1 MIAKISR
8 GGGFRGS
15 LDYILRPEAEPE
27 IIGGNL
33 AGENPREMSEEFSQ
47 SRRLR
52 EDIKK
57 PVYHVSLT
65 LPAGERLTDEEWN
78 KLGIK
83 YLSRMGLS
91 PEKHQY
97 TLVRHKDTK
106 LDHVHIV
113 ASRISLEGQLWNPDF
128 DLKRSRDICR
138 QLEQEHGLTQ
148 VSNEKK
154 THRARTTQAERQM
167 AKRTGRTP
175 EKVLVQEAL
184 NKLLGGEKPTHRE
197 LISALEADGIIAI
210 PNIASTGKMNGYS
223 FQYGGR
229 NYTGSQT
236 GYAWKHLQNLL
247 KEPDA
252 ETVAYLQHRREV
264 LQQGTPADA
273 VRSIRNSVWE
283 MGVRRTSFGEALQKQ
298 GWTLQGKS
306 ITKGEVSYKL
316 ADLVDV
322 EKLTGSILQL
332 QQISTEA
339 REQAR
344 AKASKLAKSFY
355 TPRRSFMAEVR
366 AEDLLVGMIMVP
378 QAVLFLLALSV
389 VTEAV
394 RGIGIPQNEKELEAR
409 LKEIWAESSQRVDE
423 AVSQVRKGVE
433 HRGGARTT
441 TGSNQADSNRFE
453 GNGRKSG
460 AENSGRGPDDEK
472 MGAGLDPTTSGT
484 SPDPRRTGGDGEG
497 LPLAAVDPD
506 MDRPVGDVGRDGPAT
521 PESQPAGSQQGND
534 EATPALGAVEEW
546 ASLAQDLSII
556 TGADDEVSTESL
568 SKKMDAW
575 TAQSAALGAQRYSLK
590 CIPRDEPGR
599 KKPRSPWLV
608 EQGRAMS
615 VDEVNKYLKTLTNKN
630 MAGYDVYVR
639 PEDPTKHY
647 VMIDDLS
654 FKAVRKMQ
662 NDGFTPAAIW
672 QTSSGSYQA
681 VFVCEKNRTYSYTD
695 PRRTAEERA
704 LRELQRELTRAYG
717 GDEKN
722 LGLDK
727 DFRLCGF
734 ANKKPDRRNFFCRIF
749 EAPGGECPR
758 LRELIEKKTASL
770 TPAAVSEEIQR
781 REAVIRGET
790 AFVVDRARIHETS
803 DEAFS
808 TYLSALKKHRGLARK
823 LNWNADPSTLD
834 FCVAVEM
841 LADGWHPASVAD
853 AIRECS
859 PDFPR
864 RHGNPDAY
872 LTKTITSAQAKIRSD
887 EARREGKREAPSI
900 VGERGL

>member
-1 MIAKISR
+1 MIAKISK
-8 GGGFRGS
+8 GGSFRGA
-15 LDYILRPEAEPE
+15 LNYVLGKEKAEL
-27 IIGGNL
+27 IGGNMI
-33 AGENPREMSEEFSQ
+33 GETARELSSEYGRIRQ
-47 SRRLR
+47 IKK
-52 EDIKK
+52 DIEK
-57 PVYHVSLT
+57 PVYHVSLA
-65 LPAGERLTDEEWN
+65 LPEGESFTPEQWQTVAAD
-78 KLGIK
+78 
-83 YLSRMGLS
+83 YLSQMGLDPS
-91 PEKHQY
+91 THQYIVAQHQDTKHQ
-97 TLVRHKDTK
+97 
-106 LDHVHIV
+106 HVHII
-113 ASRISLEGQLWNPDF
+113 ANRISLDGELFNVF
-128 DLKRSRDICR
+128 RDQIKSKDVCR
-138 QLEQEHGLTQ
+138 RLEAKYGLTE

-154 THRARTTQAERQM
+154 TYRAKTTQKERQM
-167 AKRTGRTP
+167 NKRTGRTP

-433 HRGGARTT
+433 HRGGGRT

-472 MGAGLDPTTSGT
+472 MGAGLDPTTTGT

-521 PESQPAGSQQGND
+521 PESQPAGSQQGSD
-534 EATPALGAVEEW
+534 EATPALGAVAVHEW
-546 ASLAQDLSII
+546 AALAADLKIV
-556 TGADDEVSTESL
+556 TGADEMSTESL

-575 TAQSAALGAQRYSLK
+575 AAQSVALGAQRYSLK

-599 KKPRSPWLV
+599 AKPRSPWLV
-608 EQGRAMS
+608 EQGRPLS

-630 MAGYDVYVR
+630 MAGYDIYIR

-647 VMIDDLS
+647 IMIDDLS

-662 NDGFTPAAIW
+662 ADGFTPAATW

-681 VFVCEKNRTYSYTD
+681 IFVYEKNRTYGYAD

-704 LRELQRELTRAYG
+704 LRELQRELTRTYG

-734 ANKKPDRRNFFCRIF
+734 ANKKPGRNNFFTRVY

-770 TPAAVSEEIQR
+770 TPAAVNEEIQR

-790 AFVVDRARIHETS
+790 TFVVDRSRIHETS
-803 DEAFS
+803 DEAFEVYIK
-808 TYLSALKKHRGLARK
+808 TLKKHRGLVK
-823 LNWNADPSTLD
+823 KMGWNSDPSTID
-834 FCVAVEM
+834 FRIAVEM
-841 LADGWHPASVAD
+841 LSDGWHPASVAD

-864 RHGNPDAY
+864 RHGDPDAY
-872 LTKTITSAQAKIRSD
+872 LSKTITSAQAKVRSD